1 MTGTMVAMEFEYQH
15 LQLPR
20 GTSRNA
26 AWRLLTDYA
35 EYGHWELDRLRLY
48 PDGTRHVRL
57 RRRIIRQRRDDVVL
71 TVQP

>member
-1 MTGTMVAMEFEYQH
+1 MVGMEYEYRQ

-35 EYGHWELDRLRLY
+35 EYGHWELERVRLY
-48 PDGTRHVRL
+48 PDGTRDVRL
-57 RRRIIRQRRDDVVL
+57 RRRIIRQRRDETEIVV
-71 TVQP
+71 PA